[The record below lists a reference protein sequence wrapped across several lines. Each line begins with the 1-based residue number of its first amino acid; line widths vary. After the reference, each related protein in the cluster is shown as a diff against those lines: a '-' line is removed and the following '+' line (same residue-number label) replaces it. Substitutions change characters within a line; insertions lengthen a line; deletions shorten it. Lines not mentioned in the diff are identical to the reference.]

1 MREIPHAAHAPS
13 LCNPAPGR
21 VPNLHIVVN
30 QFIWLRIPKKK
41 FACTHDKKL
50 RPAVSLLQLVEVQ

>member
-1 MREIPHAAHAPS
+1 LVA
-13 LCNPAPGR
+13 N
-21 VPNLHIVVN
+21 
-30 QFIWLRIPKKK
+30 PKKE

>member
-1 MREIPHAAHAPS
+1 MREIPHAEHAPS

-30 QFIWLRIPKKK
+30 QFIWLRIQKKNS
-41 FACTHDKKL
+41 
-50 RPAVSLLQLVEVQ
+50 PARMTKNSARRYLYCNW